1 MMPAAM
7 IVGDRLRRRFS
18 TSSNEAMMTRALC
31 GLGSSLTVTS
41 VTTTS
46 MPSEPM
52 ASASRS

>member
-7 IVGDRLRRRFS
+7 IVGDRVAGLLHVVERGHD
-18 TSSNEAMMTRALC
+18 ARARVC

-52 ASASRS
+52 VSASRS